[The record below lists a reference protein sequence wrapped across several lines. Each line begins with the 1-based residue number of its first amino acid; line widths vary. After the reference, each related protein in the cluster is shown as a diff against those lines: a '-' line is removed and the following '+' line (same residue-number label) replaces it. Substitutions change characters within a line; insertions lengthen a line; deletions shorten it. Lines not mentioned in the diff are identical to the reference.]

1 MKISLEVISTG
12 SMSGKIFNFDEP
24 KGFTFGRSLDCT
36 CVVPEDDTTFSRHH
50 FMLEVNPPNV
60 LLKDLGSLN
69 GTRVNGIKYGGRPKD
84 INPEDAEYS
93 EPVPLRDG
101 DHILAGDYEFL
112 LKIDA
117 PALCVDCGKEIPL
130 EKRKAAEFIGG
141 SYLCLDCREKEE
153 KKKRAKEEGK
163 AAFAPN
169 VPPDKLEISME
180 QRIRA
185 EQNPAAVIEE
195 ILKQFIAARGI
206 KRAPAIEGYVLEK
219 ELGIGGFGAVY
230 SAKRV
235 EDGKRVA
242 LKTMLQTR
250 EPPKNLILMFERE
263 KLISHQLR
271 HPNIIH
277 CEKISQW
284 NKIHFM
290 EMEYMDGGSIW
301 DLLNKKGKLS
311 FDEAAPIMLQVLE
324 GLAYA
329 HSAKLTVE
337 LKTGSKEVKG
347 VVHRDLKP
355 PNILLS
361 GRPGN
366 WTAKIS
372 DFGLSKAFSEAG
384 MTKGSISIAAGGFC
398 GSPPYMAPEHIINYR
413 YVKPAT
419 DVFEI
424 ATTFYH
430 MLSGRPVWDPKSGQD
445 IYKLILE
452 GQIAPIRRHE
462 GSIPK
467 KVAEVIDKS
476 LARDPADRYENAG
489 EMLRALKK
497 AL

>member
-1 MKISLEVISTG
+1 MKVSLEVISSG
-12 SMSGKIFNFDEP
+12 SLLGKVFEFDEP
-24 KGFTFGRSLDCT
+24 RGFTFGRASDCT
-36 CVVPEDDTTFSRHH
+36 CIVPPEDVTFSRHH
-50 FMLEVNPPNV
+50 FILEINPPNAQ
-60 LLKDLGSLN
+60 LKDLNGTYLN
-69 GTRVNGIKYGGRPKD
+69 GQKYGGRPD
-84 INPEDAEYS
+84 HVNPEDARSS
-93 EPVPLRDG
+93 EPIPLRDG
-101 DHILAGDYEFL
+101 DRISAGDYEFL

-117 PALCVDCGKEIPL
+117 PALCVDCGKAIPK
-130 EKRKAAEFIGG
+130 EKRKPAEFVGG

-153 KKKRAKEEGK
+153 KKKRAKKEGK
-163 AAFAPN
+163 A
-169 VPPDKLEISME
+169 VPAARVPLDKLEISME
-180 QRIRA
+180 QRARA
-185 EQNPAAVIEE
+185 EQDPAAVIEE
-195 ILKQFIAARGI
+195 ILKKFIAVRGI
-206 KRAPAIEGYVLEK
+206 KQAPAIEGYVLEK

-230 SAKRV
+230 AAKRV

-250 EPPKNLILMFERE
+250 EPPPKLVLMFERE

-277 CEKISQW
+277 CERISQW

-290 EMEYMDGGSIW
+290 EMEFMDSGSVW

-311 FDEAAPIMLQVLE
+311 LNEAAPIMLQALE
-324 GLAYA
+324 GLAHA
-329 HSAKLTVE
+329 HSAKLMVE
-337 LKTGSKEVKG
+337 LKTGHKEVKG
-347 VVHRDLKP
+347 IVHRDLKP

-366 WTAKIS
+366 WTAKVS

-384 MTKGSISIAAGGFC
+384 MTKGSITGSAGSFC
-398 GSPPYMAPEHIINYR
+398 GSPLYMAPEHIINYR

-424 ATTFYH
+424 AATFYH
-430 MLSGRPVWDPKSGQD
+430 MLSGRPVWDPKPGQD

-467 KVAEVIDKS
+467 KVAEVIDQP
-476 LARDPADRYENAG
+476 LARDPADRYQDAG
-489 EMLRALKK
+489 EMLKALKK
-497 AL
+497 AI